1 MPKPNTHIFFVLYR
15 NELEKLWVR
24 RMWALIIA
32 LLVIVVGGTF
42 IAYRSYQASQGQTQN
57 AIAQIK
63 IQISQEHSQLAHMHK
78 GKSRQAVEQQLQSNQ
93 SILRQMEQNPP
104 PNTSTL
110 NVRQQLSSLESSLKS
125 IPSSQ
130 QGSTLQQIA
139 IARYQLAHGIT
150 VYHPSDHAGYR
161 IVGQIFG
168 GTTMLLLA
176 LVALGL
182 TGDRMSS
189 EIEGG
194 TLGSLL
200 LHAPWRRSVYL
211 AKLGAAVTVTW
222 AFMAASAVGFFLMA
236 TALMGT
242 GNPMNPH
249 AVGLRLKM
257 VDGEISVPVQTFHL
271 LPQWSYDLAT
281 FGLALLVMGTFVAI
295 FLALSM
301 VTRSTVFSLI
311 VGAVLVISNIL
322 GHTLGPMAIANPAM
336 FLPLMQVWTGQE
348 PFDYQML
355 VSLSTAMIVLLLWTA
370 AALIAGLWSA
380 QRLDV

>member
-1 MPKPNTHIFFVLYR
+1 MSKSKTHVFFVLYR

-24 RMWALIIA
+24 RMRALIIA

-42 IAYRSYQASQGQTQN
+42 IAYRNYQASQGQVQN
-57 AIAQIK
+57 GIAQIK
-63 IQISQEHSQLAHMHK
+63 SQIAQERSQLAHMHN
-78 GKSRQAVEQQLQSNQ
+78 GKTKKLLEEELRGNQ
-93 SILRQMEQNPP
+93 SALRQMEQNPP
-104 PNTSTL
+104 NPGTVF
-110 NVRQQLSSLESSLKS
+110 VRQQLSSLQSSVKHT
-125 IPSSQ
+125 PSSQ
-130 QGSTLQQIA
+130 LGTTLQQIA

-150 VYHPSDHAGYR
+150 IYHPSDHGGYR

-168 GTTMLLLA
+168 GTTMLLLG

-194 TLGSLL
+194 TVGSLL
-200 LHAPWRRSVYL
+200 LHAPWRRFVYL
-211 AKLGAAVTVTW
+211 AKLGAALTVTW
-222 AFMAASAVGFFLMA
+222 TFMAVLAVGFFLMA
-236 TALMGT
+236 TAVMGT

-257 VDGEISVPVQTFHL
+257 AGGEISVPVQTFHL

-322 GHTLGPMAIANPAM
+322 GHALGPIAIANPAM

-348 PFDYQML
+348 AFDYQM
-355 VSLSTAMIVLLLWTA
+355 VVPLSAAIIVLLIWTA
-370 AALIAGLWSA
+370 VALIAGLWTA
-380 QRLDV
+380 RRLDV